1 MEEPLKP
8 TILVFGSGGHAKV
21 VVDAI
26 ECQNK
31 FLIQALIDP
40 FSDLKT
46 LAGYPVLRDHADLSP
61 GNFVVAIGDNAIR
74 KKLYSQLVLDGWT
87 PQAVIHPSAIIAR
100 DTKIGAGTV
109 IFAGAII
116 NPASIVGDNSIINTA
131 ATIDHD
137 GDIGPHCHIAPG
149 CHLAGNV
156 QVAEGTFLGIG
167 VRVIPKVKIGSWSV
181 AGAGS
186 VLIKDVD
193 AHTTVVGVPAK
204 LVKKRVTVSQ

>member
-1 MEEPLKP
+1 MDEPLKP
-8 TILVFGSGGHAKV
+8 KILVFGSGGHAKV

-26 ECQNK
+26 ECQKK
-31 FLIQALIDP
+31 FQIQALVDP
-40 FSDLKT
+40 FSAVPT
-46 LAGYPVLRDHADLSP
+46 LAGYPVLRDHADLAP

-74 KKLYSQLVLDGWT
+74 KKLYSSLVLDGWT

-100 DTKIGAGTV
+100 DTQIGAGTV

-116 NPASIVGDNSIINTA
+116 NPASILGENTIINTA
-131 ATIDHD
+131 ATVDHD
-137 GDIGPHCHIAPG
+137 GNIGSHCHIAPG

-156 QVAEGTFLGIG
+156 LVSEGAFLGIG

-193 AHTTVVGVPAK
+193 AHTSVVGVPAK
-204 LVKKRVTVSQ
+204 LFKKTATVSQ

>member
-1 MEEPLKP
+1 MNEPLKP
-8 TILVFGSGGHAKV
+8 RILVFGSGGHAKV

-31 FLIQALIDP
+31 FQIQALIAP
-40 FSDLKT
+40 FSTSAT
-46 LAGYPVLRDHADLSP
+46 LAGYEVLREHAGAVP

-74 KKLYSQLVLDGWT
+74 KKLYLELVQDGWT

-100 DTKIGAGTV
+100 DSKIGAGTV

-116 NPASIVGDNSIINTA
+116 NPASVVGDNTIINTA

-137 GDIGPHCHIAPG
+137 GNIGSHCHIAPG

-156 QVAEGTFLGIG
+156 LVSEGAFLGIG
-167 VRVIPKVKIGSWSV
+167 ACVIPKVKIGSWSV

-186 VLIKDVD
+186 VLLKDVD